1 MPPEFSSDEPNN
13 SLIPANNPTGTNQGE
28 ATGIPRPSGNVPAS
42 SFFELNQESGR
53 IIPQLTVSL
62 NDITYTPVTATA
74 NGGSSSP
81 WWASNRNRSARK
93 RPRTLVLD
101 RIRTEIHPF
110 QLTAWMG
117 PSGSG
122 KTSLTSVVANLVD
135 SSDDISHGS
144 ITVKNHGNQGKGL
157 EQIPKQMVGVV
168 WQDDLLLCNL
178 TVEETIYFAAR
189 LKMPR
194 HVQVTS
200 LVEETMKE
208 LGLLHVRDHTIAS
221 ISGGERKRV
230 SLAQEIVVRPS
241 LLVCDEPTSGLD
253 ATTALSLVKTLK
265 GLVSLGHSVVLVIHQ
280 PRTDIFNLLDRLLL
294 LSKGRVVYDG
304 HPKQVRSYLEDTVGK
319 NPLPP
324 ETGIAD
330 WIMDT
335 IIGDEK
341 LQQSASEGHLCLADH
356 WVNHSL
362 AHSERFQE
370 EHGSNQQ
377 SSLADI
383 VPNHKSQPPQ
393 RSSNKYE
400 ASFWTQFSMILSR
413 ISKQQR
419 GEKLTRVSFLLT
431 LTYILFTGFM
441 YFRLPDNTANIFERN
456 SLLFFLIIAQG
467 LGIVTSCIGVFH
479 RERALLRRERAKKLY
494 RVLPYFFA
502 KIASDATLSIVMP
515 VLYAVVTYWT
525 AGLRPSVAAFLKC
538 LLAYYLTLSCS
549 QSMGF
554 FLSLSCST
562 NTLAEAMIVAPPVTL
577 FMYLLAGFYI
587 PIRNMHVALLWVS
600 YLSFARYGYSAML
613 INEYEGRTI
622 PCVAQVNYDDDGGVD
637 LAGADNE
644 NDPASGIT
652 LGALDIIECPL
663 PGEVVYESMGIDGI
677 FANYWFNVGVV
688 ALFQVVFLVGA
699 YALLRRSK

>member
-1 MPPEFSSDEPNN
+1 MQPESSDNEQNN
-13 SLIPANNPTGTNQGE
+13 TPISVDNEMDTNMDE
-28 ATGIPRPSGNVPAS
+28 VVPHPSRNSRNVSMS
-42 SFFELNQESGR
+42 SFLELNQDSDK
-53 IIPQLTVSL
+53 IIPQLTVSV
-62 NDITYTPVTATA
+62 NDISYNPVTATTS
-74 NGGSSSP
+74 GG
-81 WWASNRNRSARK
+81 ASTSWLSLKRNRSPRK
-93 RPRTLVLD
+93 RSRTLVLD

-122 KTSLTSVVANLVD
+122 KTSLTSVVANQVNF
-135 SSDDISHGS
+135 SGDISHGS
-144 ITVKNHGNQGKGL
+144 ITVKNQGNEGKGL
-157 EQIPKQMVGVV
+157 ARIPKQMVGVV
-168 WQDDLLLCNL
+168 WQDDLLLGNL

-189 LKMPR
+189 LKMPA
-194 HVQVTS
+194 HVEVRS
-200 LVEETMKE
+200 LVEEAMKE
-208 LGLLHVRDHTIAS
+208 LGLLHVRDHMIAS

-304 HPKQVRSYLEDTVGK
+304 HPKRVRSYLEDTAGK
-319 NPLPP
+319 IPLPP

-341 LQQSASEGHLCLADH
+341 LQQSSEGHVSLADH
-356 WVNHSL
+356 WVAHRERMQGNLRPNHD
-362 AHSERFQE
+362 
-370 EHGSNQQ
+370 
-377 SSLADI
+377 SSLANI
-383 VPNHKSQPPQ
+383 VPSQSNHLPQ
-393 RSSNKYE
+393 GVSKYE
-400 ASFWTQFSMILSR
+400 ASFWTQLSMLLSR

-419 GEKLTRVSFLLT
+419 GERLTRVSFMLT

-456 SLLFFLIIAQG
+456 SLLFFLLIAQG

-502 KIASDATLSIVMP
+502 KIVSDSTLSILMP
-515 VLYAVVTYWT
+515 MVYGIVTYWT
-525 AGLRPSVAAFLKC
+525 AGLRPTVAAFLKC
-538 LLAYYLTLSCS
+538 MLAFYLTLSCS

-562 NTLAEAMIVAPPVTL
+562 NTLAEAMIVAPPITL

-587 PIRNMHVALLWVS
+587 PIRNMHVALLYVS
-600 YLSFARYGYSAML
+600 YLSFARYGYTAML
-613 INEYEGRTI
+613 INEYEGRGI
-622 PCVAQVNYDDDGGVD
+622 PCVAQ
-637 LAGADNE
+637 NE
-644 NDPASGIT
+644 TGNANDPATGIT
-652 LGALDIIECPL
+652 LGALDASECPL
-663 PGEVVYESMGIDGI
+663 PGEAVYKSMGVEGI
-677 FANYWFNVGVV
+677 FANYWFNIGIV
-688 ALFQVVFLVGA
+688 ALFQVVFLVGT